1 METEPRT
8 QTAFRLKDSLLQTLK
23 WKAKKANMSLNAYVE
38 ETLEEAAGQELKFPK
53 FSQGFFEENRAYI
66 GKKYKGFNL
75 DIFRKAMNELLA
87 RTNVSSID
95 CFDMRS
101 ALQDPEIDLEDNAQI
116 AFAHA
121 QRCDIIVT
129 NDRKL
134 LSRTL
139 PAPMIAM
146 TTEDFLSHCR

>member
-1 METEPRT
+1 MKTT
-8 QTAFRLKDSLLQTLK
+8 FRLKVFVDTNVLLDYLVASREMHASATDLF
-23 WKAKKANMSLNAYVE
+23 SIILSSSI
-38 ETLEEAAGQELKFPK
+38 EAA
-53 FSQGFFEENRAYI
+53 FSTQSMLDISYI

-95 CFDMRS
+95 CFDMRL

-121 QRCDIIVT
+121 QKCDIIVT

-134 LSRTL
+134 LSRAL

>member
-1 METEPRT
+1 MKTT
-8 QTAFRLKDSLLQTLK
+8 FKLKVFVDTNVLLDYLVASREMHASATDLF
-23 WKAKKANMSLNAYVE
+23 SIILSSSI
-38 ETLEEAAGQELKFPK
+38 EAA
-53 FSQGFFEENRAYI
+53 FSTQSMLDISYI
-66 GKKYKGFNL
+66 GKKYNGFNL
-75 DIFRKAMNELLA
+75 DLFRKAMNELLA

-95 CFDMRS
+95 SFDMRL

-121 QRCDIIVT
+121 QKCDIIVT

-134 LSRTL
+134 LSRAL
-139 PAPMIAM
+139 PAPMVAM